1 MMIKPGI
8 SELSKK
14 VDSRYTLVSM
24 AAKRVRMLGHDE
36 ELALEEIKPISKAV
50 EEIADGKVQYCRGE
64 EAYESSLIGDSSET
78 VFTPS
83 EPSSDLDLEALKFE
97 LEAAERK
104 AAEERMER
112 ERLER
117 EAAESGNNGLN

>member
-24 AAKRVRMLGHDE
+24 AAKRVRMLGADE
-36 ELALEEIKPISKAV
+36 EAADVKPISKAV

-64 EAYESSLIGDSSET
+64 EAYDGNMTGEGSEMI
-78 VFTPS
+78 FTPS
-83 EPSSDLDLEALKFE
+83 EPSSDLNLEAFRYE
-97 LEAAERK
+97 LEVAERR
-104 AAEERMER
+104 AAEERKEK

-117 EAAESGNNGLN
+117 ELEAQAGAEQE

>member
-24 AAKRVRMLGHDE
+24 AAKRARMFGEYSTSDE
-36 ELALEEIKPISKAV
+36 LKPISKAV
-50 EEIADGKVQYCRGE
+50 EEIADGRVQYCRGE
-64 EAYESSLIGDSSET
+64 EGYDAALASDGAEAM
-78 VFTPS
+78 FTSS
-83 EPSSDLDLEALKFE
+83 EPSTDLNLEALKYE
-97 LEAAERK
+97 LEIAERK
-104 AAEERMER
+104 ANEERLEK

-117 EAAESGNNGLN
+117 EVLEAQIQE

>member
-24 AAKRVRMLGHDE
+24 AAKRVRMLGADE
-36 ELALEEIKPISKAV
+36 EASDVKPISKAV

-64 EAYESSLIGDSSET
+64 EAYEGNMTGEGSEMI
-78 VFTPS
+78 FTPS
-83 EPSSDLDLEALKFE
+83 EPSSDLNLEAFRYE
-97 LEAAERK
+97 LEVAERR
-104 AAEERMER
+104 AAEERKEK

-117 EAAESGNNGLN
+117 ELEAQAGAEQE

>member
-24 AAKRVRMLGHDE
+24 AAKRVRMLGADE
-36 ELALEEIKPISKAV
+36 EAADVKPISKAV

-64 EAYESSLIGDSSET
+64 EAYEGNMTGEGSEMI
-78 VFTPS
+78 FTPS
-83 EPSSDLDLEALKFE
+83 EPSSDLNLEAFRYE
-97 LEAAERK
+97 LEVAERR
-104 AAEERMER
+104 AAEERKEK

-117 EAAESGNNGLN
+117 ELEAQAGAEQE

>member
-24 AAKRVRMLGHDE
+24 AAKRVRMLGADE
-36 ELALEEIKPISKAV
+36 EAADVKPISKAV

-64 EAYESSLIGDSSET
+64 EAYEGTMTGEGSEMI
-78 VFTPS
+78 FTPS
-83 EPSSDLDLEALKFE
+83 EPSSDLNLEAFRYE
-97 LEAAERK
+97 LEVAERR
-104 AAEERMER
+104 AAEERKEK

-117 EAAESGNNGLN
+117 ELEAQAGAEQE

>member
-24 AAKRVRMLGHDE
+24 AAKRVRMLGADE
-36 ELALEEIKPISKAV
+36 EVADVKPISKAV

-64 EAYESSLIGDSSET
+64 EAYEGNMTGEGSEMI
-78 VFTPS
+78 FTPS
-83 EPSSDLDLEALKFE
+83 EPSSDLNLEAFRYE
-97 LEAAERK
+97 LEVAERR
-104 AAEERMER
+104 AAEERKEK

-117 EAAESGNNGLN
+117 ELEAQAGAEQE

>member
-64 EAYESSLIGDSSET
+64 EAYESNLIGDSSET

>member
-24 AAKRVRMLGHDE
+24 AAKRVRMLGE
-36 ELALEEIKPISKAV
+36 NEEIGSEVKPISKAV
-50 EEIADGKVQYCRGE
+50 EEIAEGKVQYCRGE
-64 EAYESSLIGDSSET
+64 EAYENGMMGDGAEM

-83 EPSSDLDLEALKFE
+83 EPSTDLNLEALRYE
-97 LEAAERK
+97 LEAAERR
-104 AAEERMER
+104 ANEERLER

-117 EAAESGNNGLN
+117 EVMEAQAGLVQE

>member
-24 AAKRVRMLGHDE
+24 AAKRARMFGADITADE
-36 ELALEEIKPISKAV
+36 LKPISKAV
-50 EEIADGKVQYCRGE
+50 EEIADGRVQYCRGE
-64 EAYESSLIGDSSET
+64 EGYNVAVSNEGADAMYST
-78 VFTPS
+78 S
-83 EPSSDLDLEALKFE
+83 EPSADLNLEALKYE
-97 LEAAERK
+97 LEIAERR
-104 AAEERMER
+104 ANEESLEK

-117 EAAESGNNGLN
+117 EVMEAQMQE

>member
-24 AAKRVRMLGHDE
+24 AAKRVRMLGAE
-36 ELALEEIKPISKAV
+36 EGETTDVKPISKAV

-64 EAYESSLIGDSSET
+64 EAYEGNMAEGSEMI
-78 VFTPS
+78 FTPS
-83 EPSSDLDLEALKFE
+83 EPSSDLNLEAFRYE
-97 LEAAERK
+97 LEVAERR
-104 AAEERMER
+104 AAEERKER

-117 EAAESGNNGLN
+117 EEMEAKADAEQE

>member
-24 AAKRVRMLGHDE
+24 AAKRVRMLGNDADE
-36 ELALEEIKPISKAV
+36 TNDIKPISKAV

-64 EAYESSLIGDSSET
+64 EAYDGNMTGDGSEML
-78 VFTPS
+78 FTPS
-83 EPSSDLDLEALKFE
+83 EPSSDLNLEAFRYE
-97 LEAAERK
+97 LEVAERR
-104 AAEERMER
+104 AAEERMEK

-117 EAAESGNNGLN
+117 EVMEAQAGTVQE

>member
-24 AAKRVRMLGHDE
+24 AAKRARMLGDDSIADE
-36 ELALEEIKPISKAV
+36 LKPISKAV
-50 EEIADGKVQYCRGE
+50 EEIADGKVQFCRGE
-64 EAYESSLIGDSSET
+64 EGYDVAANDAAD
-78 VFTPS
+78 VMFTTS
-83 EPSSDLDLEALKFE
+83 EPSTDLNLEALKYE
-97 LEAAERK
+97 LEIAERR
-104 AAEERMER
+104 ANEERLEK

-117 EAAESGNNGLN
+117 EVMEAQMQE

>member
-8 SELSKK
+8 SELVKK
-14 VDSRYTLVSM
+14 VDSRYTLVTM
-24 AAKRVRMLGHDE
+24 AAKRVRMLGNDDE
-36 ELALEEIKPISKAV
+36 LQLEEIKPISKAV

-64 EAYESSLIGDSSET
+64 EGYESTLIGEGGEP

-83 EPSSDLDLEALKFE
+83 EPSSVLDLEALRYEPEIAEKR
-97 LEAAERK
+97 AAE
-104 AAEERMER
+104 

-117 EAAESGNNGLN
+117 ERMEMEAAGDGE

>member
-24 AAKRVRMLGHDE
+24 AAKRARMLGDDSIADE
-36 ELALEEIKPISKAV
+36 LKPISKAV
-50 EEIADGKVQYCRGE
+50 EEIADGKVQFCRGE
-64 EAYESSLIGDSSET
+64 EGYEVASDATDSM
-78 VFTPS
+78 FTAS
-83 EPSSDLDLEALKFE
+83 EPSTDLNLEALKYE
-97 LEAAERK
+97 LEIAERR
-104 AAEERMER
+104 ANEERLEK

-117 EAAESGNNGLN
+117 EVMEAQIQE

>member
-24 AAKRVRMLGHDE
+24 AAKRVRMLGYEAHE
-36 ELALEEIKPISKAV
+36 GEEIKPISKAV

-64 EAYESSLIGDSSET
+64 EAYESMQGQGEVL
-78 VFTPS
+78 FTPS
-83 EPSSDLDLEALKFE
+83 EPSADLNLEALRYE

-104 AAEERMER
+104 AMEERMEKD
-112 ERLER
+112 RLER
-117 EAAESGNNGLN
+117 QVKEAQEGLENE

>member
-24 AAKRVRMLGHDE
+24 AAKRVRMLGEDAQE
-36 ELALEEIKPISKAV
+36 GAEDVKPISKAV

-64 EAYESSLIGDSSET
+64 EAYESMQGQGEVI
-78 VFTPS
+78 FTPS
-83 EPSSDLDLEALKFE
+83 EPSADLNLEALRYE

-104 AAEERMER
+104 AMEERMEKD
-112 ERLER
+112 RLER
-117 EAAESGNNGLN
+117 QVKEAQAGLADE

>member
-24 AAKRVRMLGHDE
+24 AAKRARMLGDDSIADE
-36 ELALEEIKPISKAV
+36 LKPISKAV
-50 EEIADGKVQYCRGE
+50 EEIADGKVQFCRGE
-64 EAYESSLIGDSSET
+64 EGYDVAASDAAD
-78 VFTPS
+78 VMFTTS
-83 EPSSDLDLEALKFE
+83 EPSTDLNLEALKYE
-97 LEAAERK
+97 LEIAERR
-104 AAEERMER
+104 ANEERLEK

-117 EAAESGNNGLN
+117 EVMEAQMQE

>member
-24 AAKRVRMLGHDE
+24 AAKRVRMLGADE
-36 ELALEEIKPISKAV
+36 DGAADVKPISKAV

-64 EAYESSLIGDSSET
+64 EAYEGNTTGEGSEML
-78 VFTPS
+78 FTPS
-83 EPSSDLDLEALKFE
+83 EPTADLNLEAFRYE
-97 LEAAERK
+97 LEIAERR
-104 AAEERMER
+104 AAEERKEK

-117 EAAESGNNGLN
+117 ELEALAGGEQE

>member
-24 AAKRVRMLGHDE
+24 AAKRARMLGGDAVAGE
-36 ELALEEIKPISKAV
+36 PKPISKAV
-50 EEIADGKVQYCRGE
+50 EEIADGKVQYGRGE
-64 EAYESSLIGDSSET
+64 EGFDVASSDAELI
-78 VFTPS
+78 FTPS
-83 EPSSDLDLEALKFE
+83 EPSSDLNLEALKYE
-97 LEAAERK
+97 LEIAERK
-104 AAEERMER
+104 ANEERLEK

-117 EAAESGNNGLN
+117 EVMEAQIQE

>member
-24 AAKRVRMLGHDE
+24 AAKRVRMLGDE
-36 ELALEEIKPISKAV
+36 AQEGEDIKPISKAV

-64 EAYESSLIGDSSET
+64 EAYESMQGQGE
-78 VFTPS
+78 VMFTPS
-83 EPSSDLDLEALKFE
+83 EPSADLNLEALRYE

-104 AAEERMER
+104 AMEERMEKD
-112 ERLER
+112 RLER
-117 EAAESGNNGLN
+117 QVKEAQAGLADE